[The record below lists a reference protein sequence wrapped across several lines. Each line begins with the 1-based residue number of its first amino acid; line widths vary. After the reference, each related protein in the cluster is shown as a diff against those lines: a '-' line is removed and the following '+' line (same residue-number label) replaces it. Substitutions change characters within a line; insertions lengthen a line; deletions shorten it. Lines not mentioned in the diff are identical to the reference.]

1 MKKLRESWAGVTT
14 AIEELERE
22 GRVLVTRTGKTEQS
36 QEREGQMKMVFLD
49 DIGREKDPLDQ
60 GQFAVPY
67 RDCLCAALRLLQ
79 RAPVPSSRLTA
90 VLSLQSSET
99 CGARSRRPS
108 ATSWHRNSRMVRFSP
123 AQPPCR
129 LTIFCGI

>member
-1 MKKLRESWAGVTT
+1 VKKLRESWAGVTT

-60 GQFAVPY
+60 GQFAV
-67 RDCLCAALRLLQ
+67 L
-79 RAPVPSSRLTA
+79 SW
-90 VLSLQSSET
+90 LSLHGT
-99 CGARSRRPS
+99 
-108 ATSWHRNSRMVRFSP
+108 ATP
-123 AQPPCR
+123 AADACLIR
-129 LTIFCGI
+129 LADVHLA